1 MWGIHPKYLSIGIG
15 SRLPIRTNDDT
26 RYFNDNFQALPK
38 DGYSKMIERMLDHKN
53 INVHLNTNYN
63 KGLESKFDHAF
74 LCLPID
80 QFFDFRYGVLPYR
93 SIIFK
98 NVLGDFND
106 QDAPVINFTDDSIY
120 TRKTQWN
127 LFPNS
132 PVPINK
138 KRTITFEKPCSLE
151 DNPGEY
157 YYPVN
162 TKDSKIMYENY
173 KKLSKSKE
181 KITFCGRTGLFKYID
196 MIPAV
201 NIHLKLA
208 NDFLRGNK

>member
-1 MWGIHPKYLSIGIG
+1 MWGLDPKQLEISIGA
-15 SRLPIRTNDDT
+15 RLPIRTNDDT

-38 DGYSKMIERMLDHKN
+38 DGYSKMIERMLDHAN
-53 INVHLNTNYN
+53 IDVHLNTKYH
-63 KGLESKFDHAF
+63 KGNESKYDHAF

-98 NVLGDFND
+98 NKLSYSND
-106 QDAPVINFTDDSIY
+106 QAAPVINFTDDSIY

-132 PVPINK
+132 PVPNK
-138 KRTITFEKPCSLE
+138 KQSTITFEKPCSIE

-162 TKDSKIMYENY
+162 TSNSKKIYENY